1 MVHFVKIIRLII
13 AGMSFKLNIETYE
26 DRIESEIKH
35 DFISRFFC
43 VLGADEFCDA
53 FGERIKFNMVDLLE
67 NQCSKCSLQM
77 QAIGSRAI
85 PYLKDQF
92 PDLWI
97 LLVKKYQK
105 KENSMESYFL
115 SAYECLIEDL
125 NCNSSFE
132 LLKKALPVILKLKF
146 IPGEKDVTVL
156 LGQQLRL
163 VEKKFPF
170 VYQEL
175 LDKFKVS

>member
-1 MVHFVKIIRLII
+1 MVNFVKVIRLII
-13 AGMSFKLNIETYE
+13 AGMSFKLNVETYK
-26 DRIESEIKH
+26 DQIESEIKQE
-35 DFISRFFC
+35 FISRFFC
-43 VLGADEFCDA
+43 VLGTDEFCDA
-53 FGERIKFNMVDLLE
+53 FGERIKSNMVDLLE

-85 PYLKDQF
+85 PYFKDQF

-97 LLVKKYQK
+97 LLVKKYQE
-105 KENSMESYFL
+105 KENSIESYFL
-115 SAYECLIEDL
+115 SAYECLIKDL
-125 NCNSSFE
+125 NCSSSLE
-132 LLKKALPVILKLKF
+132 LLKKALPVIIKLKF
-146 IPGEKDVTVL
+146 IPGEKEVTILV
-156 LGQQLRL
+156 GQQLRI